1 MEIARLLHT
10 FAGPV
15 AAFLAVVPGLRR
27 PAGPPPPVLDGP
39 TMTNVD
45 FPAVRPPSATYWPE
59 RSCILSGRPEQT
71 ATYVYESPDKLF
83 AAGIWTCRPGKFR
96 IDFGRDEFIHLL
108 EGVVTVTD
116 AEGRSKTYRAGD
128 AFVTPK
134 GFSGT
139 WDVIEPVRKH
149 FTYYGAVD

>member
-1 MEIARLLHT
+1 MN
-10 FAGPV
+10 PV
-15 AAFLAVVPGLRR
+15 PVMVTLA
-27 PAGPPPPVLDGP
+27 PPPDDPKFGLTEVIVGTGTALYVNKSAAEVLDVP
-39 TMTNVD
+39 V
-45 FPAVRPPSATYWPE
+45 
-59 RSCILSGRPEQT
+59 
-71 ATYVYESPDKLF
+71 
-83 AAGIWTCRPGKFR
+83 
-96 IDFGRDEFIHLL
+96 
-108 EGVVTVTD
+108 GVVTVTD

>member
-10 FAGPV
+10 FAGPML
-15 AAFLAVVPGLRR
+15 AFAGSMPAFRR
-27 PAGPPPPVLDGP
+27 PAAPPPPVLDGP
-39 TMTNVD
+39 VRRNVD
-45 FPAVRPPSATYWPE
+45 FPAVQPAAATYWPE
-59 RSCILSGRPEQT
+59 TPCILSGRPEQT

-83 AAGIWTCRPGKFR
+83 AAGIWTCRVGRFR

-108 EGVVTVTD
+108 EGVVIVSD
-116 AEGRSKTYRAGD
+116 AEGVSKTYRAGD

-139 WDVIEPVRKH
+139 WDVIEPVKKH